1 MVVDSD
7 LREVNFEKYCIIC
20 KHAECPEHED
30 PCFECLDNPLNYCT
44 EKPVKCAKITLWIL
58 LNFPINL
65 ADRFLFF
72 IYASPLHI
80 P

>member
-1 MVVDSD
+1 MIVDSD

-44 EKPVKCAKITLWIL
+44 EKPVKWEEKER
-58 LNFPINL
+58 NL
-65 ADRFLFF
+65 SMHG
-72 IYASPLHI
+72 IGNVMGHI
-80 P
+80 AI

>member
-20 KHAECPEHED
+20 KHADCPEHED

-44 EKPVKCAKITLWIL
+44 EKPVKWEEKK
-58 LNFPINL
+58 
-65 ADRFLFF
+65 
-72 IYASPLHI
+72 
-80 P
+80 